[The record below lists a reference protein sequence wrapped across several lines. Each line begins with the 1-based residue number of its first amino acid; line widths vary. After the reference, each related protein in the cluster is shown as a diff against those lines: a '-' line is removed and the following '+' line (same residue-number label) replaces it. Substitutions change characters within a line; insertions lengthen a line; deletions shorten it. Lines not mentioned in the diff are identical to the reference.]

1 MRCLV
6 SVVCSGI
13 FSIFVSFN
21 VLNLCILFS
30 DMSVTHSPHFDWV
43 VVHVGSSFP
52 ETVITKVLTCGLK
65 DFYNNETATQV

>member
-1 MRCLV
+1 MEYV
-6 SVVCSGI
+6 IV
-13 FSIFVSFN
+13 
-21 VLNLCILFS
+21 IL

-65 DFYNNETATQV
+65 DFCNNETSTQVRFSLFLILEVLI